1 MVLAGL
7 SQQPVAVFRK
17 RGGFMLDVPGWLRG
31 TPRSGL
37 EANQGPRAHTA
48 LGTVIHDI
56 VTKRA
61 NHGLLVV
68 THSLRDTVTHTRL
81 PRAARS
87 RVEELVAAHRRK
99 DEFLAM
105 LGHELRNPL
114 ASIQNALYVLSAQT
128 EETSVR
134 QKMQALIERQVRRM
148 TQLVDELSD
157 VSRVTHGRVHLQPE
171 QLDLRDVVNDAIET
185 LGSDIH
191 ERGHRLTTA
200 FPDAPVC
207 LQADPGRLE
216 QVFINLLA
224 NASKYTA
231 AGGELTV
238 WMHTRDGQ
246 AVVRIRDTGIG
257 IAADALPHI
266 FDLFK
271 QADEAVPHS
280 QHGLGI
286 GLALVRN
293 LVELHGGSVTAG
305 SAGPGRGSEFTVRLP
320 L

>member
-1 MVLAGL
+1 
-7 SQQPVAVFRK
+7 
-17 RGGFMLDVPGWLRG
+17 MLDVPGWLRG
-31 TPRSGL
+31 TPASGI
-37 EANQGPRAHTA
+37 EANPRARAHTP
-48 LGTVIHDI
+48 LRTVIHKI
-56 VTKRA
+56 AAKRA
-61 NHGLLVV
+61 NHGVLVV
-68 THSLRDTVTHTRL
+68 T
-81 PRAARS
+81 

-114 ASIQNALYVLSAQT
+114 ASIQNALQVLGAQSG
-128 EETSVR
+128 ETPMR
-134 QKMQALIERQVRRM
+134 GKMQALIERQVRRM
-148 TQLVDELSD
+148 TQLVDDLSD
-157 VSRVTHGRVHLQPE
+157 VSRVTHGRVHLQTE
-171 QLDLRDVVNDAIET
+171 QVDLRDVVNNAIET
-185 LGSDIH
+185 LESDIH

-200 FPDAPVC
+200 FPDAPVF

-224 NASKYTA
+224 NASKFTD

-246 AVVRIRDTGIG
+246 AVVRIRDTGVG
-257 IAADALPHI
+257 IAADDLPHI

-271 QADEAVPHS
+271 QADAAVPHS
-280 QHGLGI
+280 RRGLGV

-293 LVELHGGSVTAG
+293 LVELHGGIVTAG
-305 SAGPGRGSEFTVRLP
+305 SAGRGRGSEFTVRLP